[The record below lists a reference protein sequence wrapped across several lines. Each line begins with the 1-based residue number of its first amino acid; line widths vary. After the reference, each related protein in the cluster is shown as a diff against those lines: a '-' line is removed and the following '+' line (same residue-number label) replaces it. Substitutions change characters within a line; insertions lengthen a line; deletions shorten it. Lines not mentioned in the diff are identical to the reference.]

1 MPCPNVELETETGR
15 AEEAL
20 AFNWPLAGLTL
31 SQFAPSSVW
40 DVAVQEPEEPQLVSV
55 TIWAAGLARP
65 CVAVYVSDCV
75 LALRQDVACAERTMK
90 VTLRGTSVA

>member
-1 MPCPNVELETETGR
+1 MRPAIDAFTATFCVAPAFRVL
-15 AEEAL
+15 L
-20 AFNWPLAGLTL
+20 AGLKFSQPEPGLTL

-65 CVAVYVSDCV
+65 DPVVQSAIAV
-75 LALRQDVACAERTMK
+75 ET
-90 VTLRGTSVA
+90 G